1 MGSTPSFNHHTACF
15 KTLIQL
21 LGNIQIPAGSSEK
34 RRRHN
39 SACQGLEVMS
49 QPLLRDEL
57 EQKKESGI
65 FFICSA
71 FTLCQLLKS
80 VPEKKLVER
89 KGGGEGKEGSFDYL
103 VLIKTSQI
111 FPPAF
116 PLQRKD
122 STKKEQ

>member
-21 LGNIQIPAGSSEK
+21 LGNIQIPAGSSGK

-71 FTLCQLLKS
+71 FTLWQLLKS

-89 KGGGEGKEGSFDYL
+89 KGGGEGKEGSFDNL

-111 FPPAF
+111 FPPPF